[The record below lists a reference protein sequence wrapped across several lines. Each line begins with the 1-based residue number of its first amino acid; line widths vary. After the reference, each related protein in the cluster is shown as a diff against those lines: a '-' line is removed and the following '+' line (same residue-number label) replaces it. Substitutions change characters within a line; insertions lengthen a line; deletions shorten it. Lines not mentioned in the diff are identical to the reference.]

1 MKLPVLASIL
11 TLCGSAL
18 IAGEA
23 PSPSDGASQTPATPA
38 PQKGNNNEPTL
49 VPAGKKASPDGQV
62 GPISSHE
69 SAHGTPTPA
78 TGSGKPRPPDHP

>member
-1 MKLPVLASIL
+1 
-11 TLCGSAL
+11 
-18 IAGEA
+18 
-23 PSPSDGASQTPATPA
+23 
-38 PQKGNNNEPTL
+38 